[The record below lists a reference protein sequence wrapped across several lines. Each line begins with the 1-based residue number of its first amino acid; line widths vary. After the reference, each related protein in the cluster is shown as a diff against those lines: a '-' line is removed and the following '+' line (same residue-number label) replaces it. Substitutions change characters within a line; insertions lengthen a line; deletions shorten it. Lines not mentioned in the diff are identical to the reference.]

1 MAMTFVNLK
10 IVFVVIWHK
19 CDCYYLCIEK
29 HNHNLSHSDIMRACV
44 HVIIIDVCTECVQ
57 FSIFLFY
64 YSFIYRNEYLSSNA
78 NQTYF

>member
-10 IVFVVIWHK
+10 IVLVVIWHK

-57 FSIFLFY
+57 FSILSY
-64 YSFIYRNEYLSSNA
+64 YIYRNEYLSSNA

>member
-44 HVIIIDVCTECVQ
+44 HVVIIDVCTECVQ
-57 FSIFLFY
+57 FSISVLLY
-64 YSFIYRNEYLSSNA
+64 IGMII
-78 NQTYF
+78 